1 MLRQNYYPSR
11 IAAQVSWLENYA
23 TKLSIYAPN
32 LSLPT
37 GDLGGSVDDARWC
50 RYVLGMWLP
59 GVRSFSPSSTDAV
72 DAVLTGTGTTVL
84 ALPTF
89 TAPALPSGTVA
100 RLPGALTR
108 IFSLVARI
116 KLDAAYTEAMGQDLG
131 IVGQEATGKP
141 LKFTATAVQGPTS
154 QCAKLTFYKYTHS
167 GVYIESKRGTGD
179 WAFLGIDTESPY
191 LDERPLAVPGTPE
204 VRSYRMRFWDK
215 GTPNGD
221 WTDVATVAVAP

>member
-1 MLRQNYYPSR
+1 MQRQNYYPSR

-23 TKLSIYAPN
+23 TKLSIHAPN

-37 GDLGGSVDDARWC
+37 ADTGGSMDDAHWC

-59 GVRSFSPSSTDAV
+59 AVRSFSPSSTDAV

-89 TAPALPSGTVA
+89 TAPPVPSGTVP
-100 RLPGALTR
+100 RLPGALPR

-141 LKFTATAVQGPTS
+141 LKFTASVVQGSTS
-154 QCAKLTFYKYTHS
+154 QCAKLTFFKYSHL

-191 LDERPLAVPGTPE
+191 LDERPLAVAGTPE

-221 WTDVATVAVAP
+221 WTDVASVTVAP